1 MSKSETMIV
10 SYEDNVD
17 CIGTTSHFIVLS
29 GHLRGISYKIL
40 LDRLCKDMRLVHP
53 VTTSE

>member
-10 SYEDNVD
+10 SYEENVD
-17 CIGTTSHFIVLS
+17 CIGTTSHFMVLS

-40 LDRLCKDMRLVHP
+40 LNRLCKDMRLVHP
-53 VTTSE
+53 VTTTE